1 MGMGLREY
9 ARHRGVAP
17 SAVHKA
23 IQSGRIQKETDGTID
38 PVKTDAAWERNTS
51 PAQQRKP
58 DPEPPVAVPIP
69 AKPAPVPV
77 KPPPLSPRQPVQRSA
92 EPEAGPSMMGV
103 PNYQMSRAIRETY
116 NAKLARLEYEEKNG
130 KLLNAEDVTREA
142 FEMASRVRDRI
153 LGVPCRVAS
162 MLAPETDSKVI
173 ERLLTQELRNA
184 LEELAE

>member
-1 MGMGLREY
+1 
-9 ARHRGVAP
+9 
-17 SAVHKA
+17 
-23 IQSGRIQKETDGTID
+23 
-38 PVKTDAAWERNTS
+38 
-51 PAQQRKP
+51 
-58 DPEPPVAVPIP
+58 
-69 AKPAPVPV
+69 
-77 KPPPLSPRQPVQRSA
+77 
-92 EPEAGPSMMGV
+92 MMGV